1 VKGISGSTRRLVEK
15 LPREIVANILRRNL
29 GEWGHHIPREE
40 RVKPKVAAA
49 K

>member
-1 VKGISGSTRRLVEK
+1 MKGVSNSTRRLVER
-15 LPREIVANILRRNL
+15 LPRETVANILRRHF